1 MQIWRHSLLLHF
13 SRLLLLPNLLLAFSV
28 FCAASIMALGT
39 AVAATKDIPCDVRL
53 EFSADPAIGQVAS
66 YTLSVQVKN
75 SSPQPITAV
84 SLLWLDDAGAI
95 IGNSDA
101 DCRLE
106 SKSLEVSHTGQCKRV
121 VQTVSGKLIQ
131 SFGQTVWTEL
141 VNSELSNFKRI
152 KSCRLVGYRYG

>member
-1 MQIWRHSLLLHF
+1 M
-13 SRLLLLPNLLLAFSV
+13 
-28 FCAASIMALGT
+28 
-39 AVAATKDIPCDVRL
+39 TKDIPCDVRL
-53 EFSADPAIGQVAS
+53 EFSTDTEIGQVAS

-84 SLLWLDDAGAI
+84 SLLWLDNAGVI

-106 SKSLEVSHTGQCKRV
+106 SKSLEVSNTGQCKRV
-121 VQTVSGKLIQ
+121 VQTVSNKLIQ

>member
-1 MQIWRHSLLLHF
+1 MFLYF
-13 SRLLLLPNLLLAFSV
+13 SRLLLLPHLLFAFSV
-28 FCAASIMALGT
+28 FCAASTIAAGT
-39 AVAATKDIPCDVRL
+39 AFAATKDIPCDVRL
-53 EFSADPAIGQVAS
+53 EFSTDPAIGQVVS

-75 SSPQPITAV
+75 SSPQPVTAV
-84 SLLWLDDAGAI
+84 SLLWLDNAGVV

-121 VQTVSGKLIQ
+121 VQTVSSKLIQ
-131 SFGQTVWTEL
+131 SFGQSVWTEL

>member
-1 MQIWRHSLLLHF
+1 MLLHF
-13 SRLLLLPNLLLAFSV
+13 LRLFSVPHLLLTLFVLCGAFILEAGNA
-28 FCAASIMALGT
+28 FAAP
-39 AVAATKDIPCDVRL
+39 KDIPCDVRL
-53 EFSADPAIGQVAS
+53 EFSTDPSIGQVVS

-84 SLLWLDDAGAI
+84 SLLWLDNAGVV

-121 VQTVSGKLIQ
+121 VQTVSSKLIQ